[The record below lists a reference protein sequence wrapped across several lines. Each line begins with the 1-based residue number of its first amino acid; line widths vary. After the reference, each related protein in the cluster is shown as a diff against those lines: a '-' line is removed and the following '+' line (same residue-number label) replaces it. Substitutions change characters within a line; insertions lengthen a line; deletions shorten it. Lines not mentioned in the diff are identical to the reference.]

1 MTANA
6 DLAVSH
12 CNFDVATRWA
22 PLRSVIEQVGDRPLD
37 RRQHSLHS
45 RLLQVGRERDRR
57 PVAPGT
63 LDRLGGDEVE
73 ADLLRL
79 RRLLLAARKVD
90 QLRDQRRHLGQLL
103 DDVAEKAFAF
113 TCRKRALTREN
124 LDVRPQARQR
134 RAQLVRSICDE
145 LTLSA

>member
-1 MTANA
+1 
-6 DLAVSH
+6 
-12 CNFDVATRWA
+12 
-22 PLRSVIEQVGDRPLD
+22 
-37 RRQHSLHS
+37 
-45 RLLQVGRERDRR
+45 ERDRR

-63 LDRLGGDEVE
+63 LDRLAGDEVE
-73 ADLLRL
+73 PDLLRL
-79 RRLLLAARKVD
+79 RHLLLAARKVD

-145 LTLSA
+145 LTLSARRFLECTEHRVEAAGEPAELVAPSDLDTLGQV